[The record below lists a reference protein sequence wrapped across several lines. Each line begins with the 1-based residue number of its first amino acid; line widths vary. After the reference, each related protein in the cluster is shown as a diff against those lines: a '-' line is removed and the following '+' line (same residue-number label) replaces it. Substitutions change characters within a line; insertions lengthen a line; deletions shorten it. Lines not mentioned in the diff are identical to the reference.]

1 MTQPSYHYSSW
12 SSSCNLI
19 NLLHNPV
26 YCGYVTFNGEKYKGN
41 HKPIITEEIFDR
53 TQESLENR
61 TRNQAFKA
69 KNPFSHLLRCGVC
82 GNKMFSRTDRQRPPV
97 FWCNNRF
104 THQNCKMKIWKAKTV
119 EEKVLNEI
127 SWITNKNKKVVSNIF
142 GTQKPKE
149 QRTTGLAK
157 RLADVDKQINKLLE
171 LYQYDTIP
179 VNELNERIRVLYEE
193 KNILSDKI
201 KDAQLSKKHEQLS
214 INETQKA
221 ALMIKNN
228 WDSMEIRKQIEYL
241 DVLIDQ
247 IILHQENIEI
257 IWKLANIAQ

>member
-1 MTQPSYHYSSW
+1 
-12 SSSCNLI
+12 
-19 NLLHNPV
+19 
-26 YCGYVTFNGEKYKGN
+26 
-41 HKPIITEEIFDR
+41 
-53 TQESLENR
+53 
-61 TRNQAFKA
+61 
-69 KNPFSHLLRCGVC
+69 
-82 GNKMFSRTDRQRPPV
+82 
-97 FWCNNRF
+97 
-104 THQNCKMKIWKAKTV
+104 MKIWKAKTV